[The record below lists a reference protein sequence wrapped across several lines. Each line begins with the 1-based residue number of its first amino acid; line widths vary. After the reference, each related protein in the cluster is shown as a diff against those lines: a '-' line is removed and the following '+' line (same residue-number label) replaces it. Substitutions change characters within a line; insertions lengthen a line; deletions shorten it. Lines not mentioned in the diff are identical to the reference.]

1 MSDLATLQEQLN
13 SDPQLRSQ
21 FMKGPA
27 AFLKTAGVEVLP
39 EQARNLAQSLTSLTT
54 RQSVVGNLGQII
66 IKIDGR

>member
-13 SDPQLRSQ
+13 SNPQLRGQ

-27 AFLKTAGVEVLP
+27 AFLKTAGLEVPP
-39 EQARNLAQSLTSLTT
+39 EQAQSLAQSLTSMTA
-54 RQSVVGNLGQII
+54 RQSIAGNLGQII